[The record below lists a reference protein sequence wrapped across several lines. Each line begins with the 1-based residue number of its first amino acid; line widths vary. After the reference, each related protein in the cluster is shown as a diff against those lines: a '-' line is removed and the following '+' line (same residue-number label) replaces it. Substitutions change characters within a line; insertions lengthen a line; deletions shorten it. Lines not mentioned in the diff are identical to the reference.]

1 MSDVVSPT
9 QEQFQKTAQKAFD
22 FRQQEYGFREIP
34 AEYNDPFGLQYQ
46 NNRCRVQV
54 TGRSFVFGLDVG
66 LTRLDYNAKVDPF
79 AGVFPLWCVL
89 KLRVPELY
97 DKRFHHTSGQL
108 KMIRMDAR
116 ALREH
121 CQDLLIGDFSIELQI
136 STLLRKRWEEAK
148 EENRKEEARWEY
160 ERATTAANEA
170 FNRKDYVEVVKQL
183 ESAEDHLMPSQ
194 LKKLAYARK
203 HKSKSLIQKIFTKK

>member
-54 TGRSFVFGLDVG
+54 TGRSFGFGLDVG

-116 ALREH
+116 APREH

-136 STLLRKRWEEAK
+136 STLLRKRWGRSQRGK
-148 EENRKEEARWEY
+148 Q
-160 ERATTAANEA
+160 ER
-170 FNRKDYVEVVKQL
+170 R
-183 ESAEDHLMPSQ
+183 SSMG
-194 LKKLAYARK
+194 
-203 HKSKSLIQKIFTKK
+203 I

>member
-9 QEQFQKTAQKAFD
+9 QEQFQKTARKAFD
-22 FRQQEYGFREIP
+22 FLLREYGFQEIP
-34 AEYNDPFGLQYQ
+34 TEYNDPFGLRYQ
-46 NNRCRVQV
+46 SNHCRVQV
-54 TGRSFVFGLDVG
+54 TGRSFGFGLDVG
-66 LTRLDYNAKVDPF
+66 VARLDYNAKVDPF

-89 KLRVPELY
+89 KLRDPELY

-108 KMIRMDAR
+108 KMLCMDAR
-116 ALREH
+116 ALRKH
-121 CQDLLIGDFSIELQI
+121 CQDILIGDFSIGVQI
-136 STLLRKRWEEAK
+136 STLLRNRWEEAK

-160 ERATTAANEA
+160 ERATSVANEA

-183 ESAEDHLMPSQ
+183 ESVEDHLMPSQ

-203 HKSKSLIQKIFTKK
+203 HKPKSLIQKIFTKK